1 MAPSKSAKRLKLDQA
16 FTKVDRENFYRCK
29 LCSKDLEGLKDI
41 NFVTG
46 ATRHIDSKHSSFW
59 KDDSTQSVISFNGNV
74 TDRRE
79 HQRLNAAFQFA
90 KTSLPI
96 NIFRDESCRKF
107 LSTLQQLPSLP
118 DYRTVQND
126 LRSLEKKSVDRLK
139 DATHYGVQLD
149 HWTDFNR
156 NSILVV
162 IVSFITDS
170 FIHVVQVIDFKVVP
184 SQKALV
190 TANTLEQCLRDN
202 QLDPKMCLAYQSD
215 NCNAMIASC
224 KIFQK
229 NVFEDHEAVETDEI
243 EDISEECFT
252 VAGEET
258 VAVDIESIGGNFVG
272 CGAHRLN
279 LILTEA
285 TSNCQFFKQI
295 NCFCKIAKGPNLS
308 DTRWYGHYN
317 QVAFAKKNQTKL
329 QEVRNTNYLTYSELD
344 EKAVNDMH
352 DVLTKL
358 KMVGKCF
365 ESQSPITDTIV
376 NTVKKLNMALNNV
389 SRMDSIHQTVRN
401 FCVLVVSYMG
411 KERRF
416 KCFPDVLYGAALL
429 NPSKLARS
437 KLTDNENEKGYL
449 YLKTLA
455 DSHQMVIHQAE
466 ESDPEQ
472 VPEISDLDKAFEI
485 QTEAETSLTLKK
497 FGEEYR
503 KFQDTVNSDDTA
515 FEFFKNAR
523 QEWPFLSKL
532 AQYVLGVLPSPAV
545 AERVFSKAG
554 YLSAGR
560 RNRILTE
567 NVKTRLIVQCN
578 AT

>member
-126 LRSLEKKSVDRLK
+126 LRSLEKKSLDRLK

-215 NCNAMIASC
+215 NCN
-224 KIFQK
+224 
-229 NVFEDHEAVETDEI
+229 
-243 EDISEECFT
+243 
-252 VAGEET
+252 
-258 VAVDIESIGGNFVG
+258 
-272 CGAHRLN
+272 
-279 LILTEA
+279 
-285 TSNCQFFKQI
+285 SN
-295 NCFCKIAKGPNLS
+295 GS
-308 DTRWYGHYN
+308 
-317 QVAFAKKNQTKL
+317 
-329 QEVRNTNYLTYSELD
+329 RN
-344 EKAVNDMH
+344 
-352 DVLTKL
+352 
-358 KMVGKCF
+358 
-365 ESQSPITDTIV
+365 
-376 NTVKKLNMALNNV
+376 
-389 SRMDSIHQTVRN
+389 
-401 FCVLVVSYMG
+401 
-411 KERRF
+411 
-416 KCFPDVLYGAALL
+416 
-429 NPSKLARS
+429 
-437 KLTDNENEKGYL
+437 
-449 YLKTLA
+449 
-455 DSHQMVIHQAE
+455 
-466 ESDPEQ
+466 
-472 VPEISDLDKAFEI
+472 
-485 QTEAETSLTLKK
+485 
-497 FGEEYR
+497 
-503 KFQDTVNSDDTA
+503 
-515 FEFFKNAR
+515 
-523 QEWPFLSKL
+523 
-532 AQYVLGVLPSPAV
+532 
-545 AERVFSKAG
+545 
-554 YLSAGR
+554 
-560 RNRILTE
+560 
-567 NVKTRLIVQCN
+567 
-578 AT
+578 